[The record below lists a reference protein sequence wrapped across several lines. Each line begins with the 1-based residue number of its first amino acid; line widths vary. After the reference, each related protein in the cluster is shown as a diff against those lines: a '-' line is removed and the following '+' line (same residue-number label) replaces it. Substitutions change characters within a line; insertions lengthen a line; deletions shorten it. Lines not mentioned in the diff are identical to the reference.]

1 MDFTYKVEDIRLIYA
16 FHAFACI
23 LVDKK
28 LCTQRCTPKSEGA
41 ANFSFYPEVLRCR
54 DHIKLEMNQIV
65 CWVVLY
71 LYLPFLMGCA
81 AMVLSL
87 PCHGDTRP
95 ARGSKLTLLSQRVD
109 GYHPSKNNHE
119 FHCSLAQIKNR
130 YPLAGLFARKL
141 SKLFTDA

>member
-28 LCTQRCTPKSEGA
+28 LCTQRCTPKSGGA

-65 CWVVLY
+65 CWEPDNMRCKRESQGSGWRKKWRIAPTSALRVNLTKC
-71 LYLPFLMGCA
+71 LRTLRARRAKGSGQRFRGAIARRCLAHCREA
-81 AMVLSL
+81 AALRCC
-87 PCHGDTRP
+87 P
-95 ARGSKLTLLSQRVD
+95 
-109 GYHPSKNNHE
+109 PS
-119 FHCSLAQIKNR
+119 CRSTGA
-130 YPLAGLFARKL
+130 
-141 SKLFTDA
+141 

>member
-1 MDFTYKVEDIRLIYA
+1 MDFTYKLEDIRLIYA

-65 CWVVLY
+65 CWALRALY
-71 LYLPFLMGCA
+71 GTLYIACVTVCERGDVSEFLA
-81 AMVLSL
+81 ARTCVTL
-87 PCHGDTRP
+87 TRALR
-95 ARGSKLTLLSQRVD
+95 ARRARPPEVPEKEVPYLAALQPRVM
-109 GYHPSKNNHE
+109 
-119 FHCSLAQIKNR
+119 LA
-130 YPLAGLFARKL
+130 
-141 SKLFTDA
+141 

>member
-28 LCTQRCTPKSEGA
+28 LCTQRCTPKSGGA

-65 CWVVLY
+65 CWGFCDIKFFD
-71 LYLPFLMGCA
+71 PND
-81 AMVLSL
+81 LSL
-87 PCHGDTRP
+87 STSTSVRTRLDIRTERL
-95 ARGSKLTLLSQRVD
+95 AHTGRAQRERNAVLL
-109 GYHPSKNNHE
+109 
-119 FHCSLAQIKNR
+119 A
-130 YPLAGLFARKL
+130 
-141 SKLFTDA
+141 

>member
-1 MDFTYKVEDIRLIYA
+1 MDFTYKLEDIRLIYA

-65 CWVVLY
+65 CWAVTHVAGVTRVAGAREGCRFAAAGPNNVRQLLEELPGSSWLY
-71 LYLPFLMGCA
+71 LF
-81 AMVLSL
+81 
-87 PCHGDTRP
+87 TRFPIGGKRREEPRSP
-95 ARGSKLTLLSQRVD
+95 AI
-109 GYHPSKNNHE
+109 E
-119 FHCSLAQIKNR
+119 E
-130 YPLAGLFARKL
+130 
-141 SKLFTDA
+141 

>member
-1 MDFTYKVEDIRLIYA
+1 MDFTYKLEDIRLIYA

-65 CWVVLY
+65 CWALLLRGNNY
-71 LYLPFLMGCA
+71 NFLIN
-81 AMVLSL
+81 L
-87 PCHGDTRP
+87 TRIWTEILLRCCQMSMSYFNQSPLRAP
-95 ARGSKLTLLSQRVD
+95 ARPLEVAENLAALQLQPRAACVSSKHLVRIQ
-109 GYHPSKNNHE
+109 
-119 FHCSLAQIKNR
+119 
-130 YPLAGLFARKL
+130 
-141 SKLFTDA
+141 

>member
-28 LCTQRCTPKSEGA
+28 LCTQRCTPKSGGA

-65 CWVVLY
+65 CWDIN
-71 LYLPFLMGCA
+71 FFSIECKMQISITMAIA
-81 AMVLSL
+81 AQ
-87 PCHGDTRP
+87 G
-95 ARGSKLTLLSQRVD
+95 
-109 GYHPSKNNHE
+109 
-119 FHCSLAQIKNR
+119 
-130 YPLAGLFARKL
+130 
-141 SKLFTDA
+141 

>member
-1 MDFTYKVEDIRLIYA
+1 MDFTYKLEDIRLIYA

-65 CWVVLY
+65 CWDSRV
-71 LYLPFLMGCA
+71 PCFSA
-81 AMVLSL
+81 ARAACVSTWLGEIIILSNDL
-87 PCHGDTRP
+87 
-95 ARGSKLTLLSQRVD
+95 K
-109 GYHPSKNNHE
+109 
-119 FHCSLAQIKNR
+119 
-130 YPLAGLFARKL
+130 
-141 SKLFTDA
+141 

>member
-28 LCTQRCTPKSEGA
+28 LCTQRCTPKSGGA

-65 CWVVLY
+65 CWVVPFFLRARSSTMKIEIRAGR
-71 LYLPFLMGCA
+71 LP
-81 AMVLSL
+81 V
-87 PCHGDTRP
+87 CHRP
-95 ARGSKLTLLSQRVD
+95 RGATIQPVVRSFASLTL
-109 GYHPSKNNHE
+109 GKGASKMLRATGN
-119 FHCSLAQIKNR
+119 
-130 YPLAGLFARKL
+130 ARMVRGA
-141 SKLFTDA
+141 TDI